1 MVLITRTHT
10 GLSMCCLSF
19 VDANWINLHE
29 RKFQFYHFHDQGK
42 WVTTTMTT
50 TMNIRIRKP
59 RSCRC
64 TTISQSTNLQFL
76 FVIKLYLFT
85 HFNWPITNSSS
96 CWNLEFH
103 ECNTE
108 RQLIRKL
115 TPERYSRYFTS
126 SLRYL
131 RYDWSFF
138 LSVSADRFLFAL
150 M

>member
-1 MVLITRTHT
+1 M
-10 GLSMCCLSF
+10 
-19 VDANWINLHE
+19 
-29 RKFQFYHFHDQGK
+29 
-42 WVTTTMTT
+42 TTTMTT

-64 TTISQSTNLQFL
+64 TTISQSSNLQFL

-150 M
+150 MQTVLRGKYSSSFLSFRCSLTYSQLCDDLFFLAD